1 MAGRRPMGSLEADVL
16 RELWTAEGSLTAN
29 DVRAALDYELAY
41 TTVNTILTRLAN
53 KGLVQRTREGR
64 SYAYRAEL
72 GEDEL
77 TADRMHRELAR
88 ARDRTAALSRFVDTL
103 TAKEL
108 AALRRRVAPR
118 SR

>member
-1 MAGRRPMGSLEADVL
+1 MAERRPMGSLEADVL
-16 RELWTAEGSLTAN
+16 QVLWAADGYLTAN
-29 DVRAALDYELAY
+29 DIRGALDYELAY
-41 TTVNTILTRLAN
+41 TTVNTILTRLAA
-53 KGLVQRTREGR
+53 KGLVERTRQGR
-64 SYAYRAEL
+64 SFTYRAEL

-88 ARDRTAALSRFVDTL
+88 ARDRPAALSRFVDTL

>member
-1 MAGRRPMGSLEADVL
+1 MAERRPMGSLEADVL
-16 RELWTAEGSLTAN
+16 QELWSADGARTAN

-41 TTVNTILTRLAN
+41 TTVNTILTRLTT

-64 SYAYRAEL
+64 SYVYRAEL

>member
-1 MAGRRPMGSLEADVL
+1 MAERRPMGSLEADVL
-16 RELWTAEGSLTAN
+16 QELWSADGSLTAN

-41 TTVNTILTRLAN
+41 TTVNTILTRLTT

-72 GEDEL
+72 GDDEL

-88 ARDRTAALSRFVDTL
+88 AHDRSAALSRFVDTL
-103 TAKEL
+103 TAKEM
-108 AALRRRVAPR
+108 AALRRRIAPR
-118 SR
+118 GR